1 MGLDIRIKKVRQKYF
16 NVSEYLDFEVHRN
29 DYLERLFGTYDAK
42 FVAEFRNIWEWKE
55 RYNHFIPEYYNK
67 RGQYFTIL
75 TCYDEIANIQDIGF
89 ESDRLK
95 EAVSQFDFN
104 KFIYIVEFDF

>member
-16 NVSEYLDFEVHRN
+16 DVSEYLNFGVH
-29 DYLERLFGTYDAK
+29 YLERLFSTYDAK

-55 RYNHFIPEYYNK
+55 RQVISDDEDE
-67 RGQYFTIL
+67 RGRFYRIL
-75 TCYDEIANIQDIGF
+75 SCYDEIANLCNNGC
-89 ESDRLK
+89 ETERLK
-95 EAVSQFDFN
+95 DIVREFDFD